1 LNPLKKVVADVFV
14 TRTSAERITTIHHTS
29 LRSPRKKMKKVMVLV
44 SAVFMLAAVSTSCNK
59 TGCHCYVKTDVMHVA
74 PAYEDETSTKE
85 ECKAMQDKL
94 NEEAGMD
101 FYRCNQ

>member
-1 LNPLKKVVADVFV
+1 
-14 TRTSAERITTIHHTS
+14 
-29 LRSPRKKMKKVMVLV
+29 MKKVLVLV
-44 SAVFMLAAVSTSCNK
+44 SAVFMLAVVSTSCNK
-59 TGCHCYVKTDVMHVA
+59 TGCHCYVKTDVTHITPPV
-74 PAYEDETSTKE
+74 YEDETSTKA

>member
-1 LNPLKKVVADVFV
+1 MQI
-14 TRTSAERITTIHHTS
+14 SERHGLPFRQSQISYINHQEVHE
-29 LRSPRKKMKKVMVLV
+29 KNIMKKLLVLV

-59 TGCHCYVKTDVMHVA
+59 TGCHCYVKTDVMHLA

-85 ECKAMQDKL
+85 ECKAMEAQL

-101 FYRCNQ
+101 FYKCKQ

>member
-1 LNPLKKVVADVFV
+1 MVADVFV
-14 TRTSAERITTIHHTS
+14 TRTSAKRITTICKYIIQKS
-29 LRSPRKKMKKVMVLV
+29 IEKKMKKLLVLV

-59 TGCHCYVKTDVMHVA
+59 TGCHCYVKTDVAHLA

-94 NEEAGMD
+94 NEEVGMD
-101 FYRCNQ
+101 FYRCKQ

>member
-1 LNPLKKVVADVFV
+1 
-14 TRTSAERITTIHHTS
+14 
-29 LRSPRKKMKKVMVLV
+29 MKKLLVLV

-59 TGCHCYVKTDVMHVA
+59 TGCHCYVKTDVAHLA
-74 PAYEDETSTKE
+74 PTYEDETSTKE

-101 FYRCNQ
+101 FYRCKQ